1 MPFQQPAFE
10 DLHTDSTQGCTSD
23 AFTSIEPMPYF
34 STIEHDTETSDALEI
49 RLADNSAASVHTRFE
64 SVSEES
70 LQAVSKQTEPVR
82 TIRPAYPTGP
92 NPKPKRFY
100 RTVWRGITKRLWQ
113 QNCKMVD

>member
-23 AFTSIEPMPYF
+23 EFTSIEPMPYF
-34 STIEHDTETSDALEI
+34 STIEHDTETSDA
-49 RLADNSAASVHTRFE
+49 NSAASVHTRFE

-70 LQAVSKQTEPVR
+70 LKAVSKQTEPVR
-82 TIRPAYPTGP
+82 KIRPAYTTGP
-92 NPKPKRFY
+92 TPKPKRFY

-113 QNCKMVD
+113 KNCKMVD